1 MTKTDLFRE
10 TAAALGMKQAD
21 VKRVIEHAMS
31 LVSDSVVDGED
42 VALSG
47 FGTFRRK
54 VVPAKPA
61 RMGRNPATGEAMKL
75 KAKPASSKITFHVA
89 KAWKDRL

>member
-10 TAAALGMKQAD
+10 TASMLGMKQAD
-21 VKRVIEHAMS
+21 VKRIIETAMA
-31 LVSDSVVDGED
+31 LVTDSVVDGED
-42 VALSG
+42 VSLAG
-47 FGTFRRK
+47 FGVFRRK

-61 RMGRNPATGEAMKL
+61 RMGRNPATGETIKL
-75 KAKPASSKITFHVA
+75 KAKPASSKIAFRVA